1 MLDATVAFF
10 WPEGMSGLTFAE
22 KEADHKKSFSSIDL
36 IYESRDGYITMSTV
50 SDKEWEGFCNAV
62 QRPELIA
69 DERFATAMARR
80 KNITLRREIVGAE
93 LSKHSTQDLLEVL
106 DSNDVPC
113 APILSRQELLDHPQ
127 LVESG
132 TVSRQ
137 DIDGFGE
144 VRQAIPAAQFQLTQ
158 STLRLP
164 APKLGQ
170 HSLEILVELGYNES
184 ESNELIDANVVRQ
197 AE

>member
-1 MLDATVAFF
+1 
-10 WPEGMSGLTFAE
+10 
-22 KEADHKKSFSSIDL
+22 
-36 IYESRDGYITMSTV
+36 
-50 SDKEWEGFCNAV
+50 
-62 QRPELIA
+62 
-69 DERFATAMARR
+69 MARR

>member
-1 MLDATVAFF
+1 
-10 WPEGMSGLTFAE
+10 
-22 KEADHKKSFSSIDL
+22 
-36 IYESRDGYITMSTV
+36 MSTV
-50 SDKEWEGFCNAV
+50 SDMEWEGFCNAF
-62 QRPELIA
+62 QRPELIT
-69 DERFATAMARR
+69 DERFSTAIARR
-80 KNITLRREIVGAE
+80 QNITVRREIAVAE

-106 DSNDVPC
+106 DANDVPC

-127 LVESG
+127 LVEGG

-144 VRQAIPAAQFQLTQ
+144 VRQAIPAAKFQSTQ

-170 HSLEILVELGYNES
+170 HSLEVLVELGYSES

-197 AE
+197 AK

>member
-1 MLDATVAFF
+1 MAFF

-80 KNITLRREIVGAE
+80 QNITLRREIVGAE